1 MDDVMEL
8 QMEMSTANKSQETEK
23 QDLPNHHPTRL
34 PPIHLTTQPGLANF
48 TLPALGVFSLI
59 SLTTLN
65 RIPPYMKH
73 SFSLQ
78 NATHFRSSMI

>member
-8 QMEMSTANKSQETEK
+8 HMEMSTANKSQETEK
-23 QDLPNHHPTRL
+23 QDLPNHHRARL
-34 PPIHLTTQPGLANF
+34 SPIHLTTQPGLANF

-65 RIPPYMKH
+65 RIAPY
-73 SFSLQ
+73 SL
-78 NATHFRSSMI
+78 HILCE